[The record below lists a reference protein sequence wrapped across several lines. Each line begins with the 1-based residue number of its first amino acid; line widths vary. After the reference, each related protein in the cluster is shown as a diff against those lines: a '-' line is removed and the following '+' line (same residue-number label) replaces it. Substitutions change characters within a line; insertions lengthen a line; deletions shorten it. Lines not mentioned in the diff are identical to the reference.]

1 MNRLLGS
8 MILLLGLMFLSC
20 TQDFRS
26 EKKEIIFW
34 DHYVLD
40 SALAKLYQDKD
51 TVQALKYY
59 DSLVGVAPWHSVF
72 PKVRRWIILANYFY
86 FFTTDNVAT
95 ARMVDSALGVLET
108 PELQN
113 RYPETHVHNLL
124 FGGDMAYRMHRFRK
138 AYNYYFEAKKLGEG
152 YLSPCKQK
160 SFNYSIAMVLY
171 RQQNYGEAI
180 AYFRKAFELQ
190 NTCSPQTGVVVLQ
203 QQEIQSN
210 VGLCLMR
217 LGKLDSALFY
227 FDKAWQL
234 SLKFKDSLGATA
246 MQKIEGV
253 IYGHKAQVYQ
263 AKGALNMAKALCL
276 KSLAL
281 NDRPG
286 YEVQHAQH
294 VKLQLAD
301 IYEQQR
307 DYPAM
312 FQLLQEISRELE
324 TLPNP
329 NVAMGL
335 RRLMTIYYGE
345 TGQSERAR
353 AMFQRYIGL
362 RDSLDKVQKVLSAS
376 DVKTQLDAKEREM
389 SIALLKKDNHITS
402 LFLWIALGSA
412 LLVFWVMVLIFKSYR
427 HNKRSLANS
436 LQLIE
441 EIKLQKEAR
450 IREAAQRN
458 KEITRAVIE
467 AQENERAAIG
477 LELHDNVNQV
487 LTTIKLYLG
496 MALEDKGH
504 TPLLLQRSVG
514 FLQQCIDEIR
524 ILSRQLSAPRLGK
537 ISLEDS
543 IDDLL
548 NSLNGSAA
556 VYFTRD
562 LSGIAG
568 LTLERDHY
576 ICLYRIVQEHV
587 TNIIKHANA
596 TSAHIEL
603 ARIGSAIHLTITDD
617 GTGFIPKDDSRGIG
631 LSNMSTRAESLHG
644 TFKLESTLGQGCKV
658 HVVIPV

>member
-1 MNRLLGS
+1 
-8 MILLLGLMFLSC
+8 MILLLGLMLSSC
-20 TQDFRS
+20 TQDFQS
-26 EKKEIIFW
+26 EKEEIIFW

-40 SALAKLYQDKD
+40 AALARLYQDKD
-51 TVQALKYY
+51 TVQSLKYF
-59 DSLVGVAPWHSVF
+59 DSLVGVAPRHSVF

-86 FFTTDNVAT
+86 FFTTDNAAT

-124 FGGDMAYRMHRFRK
+124 FGGDIAYRMHRFRK

-152 YLSPCKQK
+152 NLSPCKQK

-171 RQQNYGEAI
+171 QQQNYGEALE
-180 AYFRKAFELQ
+180 YFRKAFELQ
-190 NTCSPQTGVVVLQ
+190 NTCLPQTGAVVLQ

-234 SLKFKDSLGATA
+234 SLKYKDSLGPIA
-246 MQKIEGV
+246 MQKIQGV
-253 IYGHKAQVYQ
+253 LYGHKAQVYQ
-263 AKGALNMAKALCL
+263 AKGALNRAKALCL

-281 NDRPG
+281 NARPG
-286 YEVQHAQH
+286 YEVQHAQQ
-294 VKLQLAD
+294 VKLQLAE

-307 DYPAM
+307 DYGAM
-312 FQLLQEISRELE
+312 FQILQEISSELE

-335 RRLMTIYYGE
+335 RRLMTIFYGE
-345 TGQSERAR
+345 TGQSEQAR

-362 RDSLDKVQKVLSAS
+362 RDSLDKVQKILSAS
-376 DVKTQLDAKEREM
+376 DVKVQLDAKEKAM

-402 LFLWIALGSA
+402 LFFWIALGSA
-412 LLVFWVMVLIFKSYR
+412 LLVFLVLVLIFRNYQQ
-427 HNKRSLANS
+427 NKRSLANS
-436 LQLIE
+436 LKLIE

-450 IREAAQRN
+450 IREAALRH
-458 KEITRAVIE
+458 KEITQAVIE

-496 MALEDKGH
+496 MALDDKEH
-504 TPLLLQRSVG
+504 TPLLLKKSVG

-556 VYFTRD
+556 VYFTKD

-568 LTLERDHY
+568 LTLEKDQY

-587 TNIIKHANA
+587 NNIIKHANA
-596 TSAHIEL
+596 TCAHIEL
-603 ARIGSAIHLTITDD
+603 ALIGSAIHLTITDD
-617 GTGFIPKDDSRGIG
+617 GIGFIPKEDSRGIG
-631 LSNMSTRAESLHG
+631 LNNMSTRAESLNG
-644 TFKLESTLGQGCKV
+644 TFKLESTPGQGCKV